1 MQASSRAV
9 QTRVVARRIPT
20 AFGVELRP
28 PFFEPGRWVAPLNYA
43 TGVREHWIV
52 PDRVEIHDVTLRD
65 GEQTA
70 RIVFTPDEKVLLA
83 QELDALGVASIEPG
97 LPATPEDREVIST
110 LAGMGLRA
118 KVKPLVRVR
127 DDDVAH
133 AIDSGADAMVLEFG
147 INPYLLQ
154 IVYDTTPEELAARVI
169 EYSKAASDAG
179 MGVEFMGWDTFRIPS
194 LDYLKGFFSAIVEDG
209 TIDRLTVSDTF
220 GMAHPSA
227 IASMFSEL
235 RSWFPGLPLGL
246 HIHNDFG
253 LATSSAL
260 MALTCGASS
269 VHASVNALG
278 ERAGNVAT
286 EEVAVGLQYLLGI
299 DAGIDLARI
308 MRVSRMVAEVA
319 KRPVAANTPIVGTH
333 LFELESG
340 IVVHVVTQ
348 MRDSQ
353 LGEIGFAPYLPELV
367 GQEPITII
375 PGRGTGRHSV
385 AALLDD
391 LGMSANEEQIEEISE
406 RVKQHALVLKNGLPL
421 QLFEDIA
428 RAVLQT
434 PRTST

>member
-1 MQASSRAV
+1 
-9 QTRVVARRIPT
+9 
-20 AFGVELRP
+20 
-28 PFFEPGRWVAPLNYA
+28 
-43 TGVREHWIV
+43 
-52 PDRVEIHDVTLRD
+52 
-65 GEQTA
+65 
-70 RIVFTPDEKVLLA
+70 
-83 QELDALGVASIEPG
+83 
-97 LPATPEDREVIST
+97 
-110 LAGMGLRA
+110 
-118 KVKPLVRVR
+118 
-127 DDDVAH
+127 
-133 AIDSGADAMVLEFG
+133 
-147 INPYLLQ
+147 
-154 IVYDTTPEELAARVI
+154 
-169 EYSKAASDAG
+169 
-179 MGVEFMGWDTFRIPS
+179 
-194 LDYLKGFFSAIVEDG
+194 
-209 TIDRLTVSDTF
+209 
-220 GMAHPSA
+220 
-227 IASMFSEL
+227 MFSEL

-299 DAGIDLARI
+299 EAGIDLARI

-348 MRDSQ
+348 MRDSE

-385 AALLDD
+385 EALLDD
-391 LGMSANEEQIEEISE
+391 LGLSANEEQIEEISE

-434 PRTST
+434 PGTSA